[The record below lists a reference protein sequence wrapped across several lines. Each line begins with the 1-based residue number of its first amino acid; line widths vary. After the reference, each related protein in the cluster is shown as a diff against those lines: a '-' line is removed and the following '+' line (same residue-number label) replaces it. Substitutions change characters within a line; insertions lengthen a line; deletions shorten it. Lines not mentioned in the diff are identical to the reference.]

1 MKNIRWIIAI
11 LFTLSATHTF
21 AQYADDDV
29 TVNDKRKNKDIFK
42 DKDKNKAKDLDS
54 GKVAHISLPDPNIN
68 PDEKTATTINI
79 SGIQIIN
86 AVGDSSL
93 LGYVQTGMFNRWK
106 PAAFDKPFTEYLQS
120 YVDQRYQSIYKK
132 DAAPLLLVIQ
142 EIRIGERTF
151 SMSERSFLHFKAL
164 SFAGDNSG
172 KYTQIGSLDT
182 ILTKG
187 GMDVTHKHGENI
199 VAALQILLARNPV
212 QTQET
217 YTLDEV
223 KEKTAARLHVP
234 GLQEKVHPDGIYL
247 TFQEFLDDKPSI
259 TDAEYE
265 MENNIVRFFH
275 KDSTGTK
282 TYIDKFWGVRKNGAL
297 AKQYDYGALLPIEQ
311 KQNSIYLTNYLSMSR
326 RNNAA
331 MIWAPAVGGIAGAA
345 IAGSVAA
352 GTMPMVENIPY
363 IKKKAPF
370 ATRVDIETG
379 ELAL

>member
-42 DKDKNKAKDLDS
+42 DKEKNKTKDLDS
-54 GKVAHISLPDPNIN
+54 GKVAHITLPDPNTN
-68 PDEKTATTINI
+68 PDEKTATPINI

-132 DAAPLLLVIQ
+132 DAAPLILVIQ

-164 SFAGDNSG
+164 SFAGDNNG

-212 QTQET
+212 QTPET

-234 GLQEKVHPDGIYL
+234 GLQEKAHPDGIYL

-265 MENNIVRFFH
+265 MESNIVRFFH
-275 KDSTGTK
+275 KDSTGSK

-311 KQNSIYLTNYLSMSR
+311 KQHSIYLTNYLSMSR